1 MQKLVD
7 KIFRKYG
14 VPITVQTDNETYLVN
29 GFVENAATSARKYLL
44 SEYAPLGEIPQGYYV
59 LLLPRYEARVGRQV
73 MYGAKWC
80 IIRRIEQIWFQ
91 DKVLYDW
98 CLCEERGKPDTWGN

>member
-1 MQKLVD
+1 MD

-59 LLLPRYEARVGRQV
+59 ILLPRYEARLGREV

-98 CLCEERGKPDTWGN
+98 CLCEERGKPDIWGN

>member
-1 MQKLVD
+1 MD

-14 VPITVQTDNETYLVN
+14 VPITVQTNNETYLVN

-59 LLLPRYEARVGRQV
+59 ILLPRYEARLGREV

-98 CLCEERGKPDTWGN
+98 CLCEERGKPDIWGN

>member
-14 VPITVQTDNETYLVN
+14 VPITVQTNNETYLVN

-59 LLLPRYEARVGRQV
+59 ILLPRYEARLGREV

-98 CLCEERGKPDTWGN
+98 CLCEERGKPDIWGN

>member
-1 MQKLVD
+1 MD

-14 VPITVQTDNETYLVN
+14 VPITVQTNNETYLVN

-59 LLLPRYEARVGRQV
+59 ILLPRYEARLGREV

-98 CLCEERGKPDTWGN
+98 CLCEERGKPDIWGD

>member
-14 VPITVQTDNETYLVN
+14 VPITVQTNNETYLVN

-59 LLLPRYEARVGRQV
+59 ILLPRYEARLGREV

>member
-14 VPITVQTDNETYLVN
+14 VPITLQTSQGQHLVN

-44 SEYAPLGEIPQGYYV
+44 SEYASLGEIPQGYYV
-59 LLLPRYEARVGRQV
+59 FLLPRYAVRLGQQV
-73 MYGAKWC
+73 MYGTKWC
-80 IIRRIEQIWFQ
+80 IVRRIEQIWFR

-98 CLCEERGKPDTWGN
+98 CLCEERGKPDIWGN

>member
-44 SEYAPLGEIPQGYYV
+44 SEYASLGEIPQGYYV
-59 LLLPRYEARVGRQV
+59 ILLPRYEARLGREV
-73 MYGAKWC
+73 MFGAKWC

>member
-1 MQKLVD
+1 MD

-44 SEYAPLGEIPQGYYV
+44 SEYASLGEIPQGYYV
-59 LLLPRYEARVGRQV
+59 ILLPRYEARLGREV

>member
-1 MQKLVD
+1 MD

-59 LLLPRYEARVGRQV
+59 ILLPRYEARLGREV

>member
-14 VPITVQTDNETYLVN
+14 VPITVQTNNETYLVN

-59 LLLPRYEARVGRQV
+59 ILLPRYEARLGREV
-73 MYGAKWC
+73 MYGTKWC

-98 CLCEERGKPDTWGN
+98 CLCEERGKPDIWGN

>member
-44 SEYAPLGEIPQGYYV
+44 SEYASLGEIPQGYYV